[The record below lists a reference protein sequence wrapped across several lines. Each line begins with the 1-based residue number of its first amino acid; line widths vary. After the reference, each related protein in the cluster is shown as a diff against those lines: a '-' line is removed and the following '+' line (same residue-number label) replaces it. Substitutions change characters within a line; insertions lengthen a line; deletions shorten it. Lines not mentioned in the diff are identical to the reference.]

1 MPAPAKSREAPDGS
15 DPRMVDRRASLARR
29 RLAAGAA
36 PDHARGRRRPA
47 LRRAGDLRELLGR
60 DPAGGDRARRE
71 ARRLRED
78 LPVGGGLRRPRAGAA
93 AARGPPPPEPPGAD
107 DVRGHDRAEQ
117 RRRRRRDERPRRG
130 GRRPER
136 AAARDVRGSE
146 PRQGPA
152 RQAGQA
158 DRRHRAQPGRRPRPA
173 PASAQGIREQGASG
187 RLADRERLARVL
199 MAPPFAFVNAFLARH
214 PLVRRL
220 LLPAVGLIA
229 FGLFLVLTFPYEVL
243 ARRIEIEAQ
252 RAGAE
257 LTIGSAGAG
266 GLASVRARD
275 VRVRLAPAAG
285 AVAWPELRFDRA
297 VFSPDILALL
307 FRRTSFGFSVRGY
320 GGTAKGH
327 VALSND
333 PRLPGVSSL
342 RLDAVDLDLA
352 ALPLR
357 EMAGVSVAGTLRVK
371 AELPALLPVETA
383 QGAVTIALDGAAL
396 TGGTVMGFSL
406 PPTTLGRIDGS
417 VAVEKGIAR
426 VDKTA
431 ARAGDLEA
439 DADGNVNLRPLLSL
453 SQADLHVRFRAA
465 DHWLDE
471 NSVIKG
477 MMGLIQNSRQG
488 DGSYVFTFTGPL

>member
-1 MPAPAKSREAPDGS
+1 
-15 DPRMVDRRASLARR
+15 
-29 RLAAGAA
+29 
-36 PDHARGRRRPA
+36 
-47 LRRAGDLRELLGR
+47 
-60 DPAGGDRARRE
+60 
-71 ARRLRED
+71 
-78 LPVGGGLRRPRAGAA
+78 
-93 AARGPPPPEPPGAD
+93 
-107 DVRGHDRAEQ
+107 
-117 RRRRRRDERPRRG
+117 
-130 GRRPER
+130 
-136 AAARDVRGSE
+136 
-146 PRQGPA
+146 
-152 RQAGQA
+152 
-158 DRRHRAQPGRRPRPA
+158 
-173 PASAQGIREQGASG
+173 
-187 RLADRERLARVL
+187 
-199 MAPPFAFVNAFLARH
+199 MAPPLAFVNAFLARH

-275 VRVRLAPAAG
+275 VRVRLAPVAG

-320 GGTAKGH
+320 GGTARGH

-352 ALPLR
+352 SLPLR
-357 EMAGVSVAGTLRVK
+357 EMAGVSVAGKLSVK
-371 AELPALLPVETA
+371 ADLPALLPVETA
-383 QGAVTIALDGAAL
+383 QGALTLALDGAAL
-396 TGGTVMGFSL
+396 RGGTVMGFSL

-431 ARAGDLEA
+431 ARGGDLEA
-439 DADGNVNLRPLLSL
+439 DVDGNVNLRPLLSL
-453 SQADLHVRFRAA
+453 SQADLHVRFRPA
-465 DHWLDE
+465 DHWLNE
-471 NSVIKG
+471 NSTIKG
-477 MMGLIQNSRQG
+477 MMGLIQNARQG
-488 DGSYVFTFTGPL
+488 DGSYVFTFSGPLSRLQPRPGR